1 MFSAKDVA
9 KWSLCLLITNKIVGL
24 NHATA
29 KMGNYFRQA
38 KWILPLVK
46 NASVQD
52 LRLFKLIDKVIKLSF
67 GNSITLCFHS
77 HILKSMLM
85 YKSLIKLI
93 RSDFRAGTRKIITN
107 VPSYEK
113 CKFEILQIGLI
124 NR

>member
-77 HILKSMLM
+77 QRVWCSNEHKA
-85 YKSLIKLI
+85 KVR
-93 RSDFRAGTRKIITN
+93 RSSSGA
-107 VPSYEK
+107 
-113 CKFEILQIGLI
+113 
-124 NR
+124 